1 MLMTRK
7 ICTALLLSTLLLA
20 CSNKDIPPHTGNDG
34 NTYIVMHKGLHLG
47 GKLAPENSLDAINM
61 AVRVGAKYV
70 EIDVNI
76 TKDGEIVLM
85 HDAFI
90 NNVCYN
96 ASDYTPIQ
104 GDSIDANTLTFD
116 ELRNNYVLIA
126 KNPSMRRPVPTLE
139 EALVLCKT
147 KGVHPYIE
155 IKADFF
161 TKKDALKVYEIA
173 TRIMGKGN
181 YSITSFSSSIIEY
194 LRGLDSEVRL
204 YQDMV
209 EDTDYLKKYAVN
221 YYSRYEPSWYS
232 TPPKYEENIS
242 RMHQV
247 GLSAS
252 TWTVPKE
259 AFDTILVKGYDG
271 ILTDDVA
278 PMFKLENA
286 VFIDYSDNEFL
297 SYTTDGLLADNIVYL
312 NEGQTIELKELP
324 VDSLYLGGLYFSVEA
339 KGRFA
344 ISATS
349 DFHIERENNSDDY
362 SEYQFQ
368 YLFHKEKPYFEI
380 RALEDSVRIKSIWLA
395 VSDF

>member
-1 MLMTRK
+1 MHMIRK
-7 ICTALLLSTLLLA
+7 IFSVLLLPMLLFA
-20 CSNKDIPPHTGNDG
+20 CGNKDVPQHTGNDG

-61 AVRVGAKYV
+61 AARVGARYV

-90 NNVCYN
+90 NNACYN
-96 ASDYTPIQ
+96 ASDYSPID
-104 GDSIDANTLTFD
+104 GDDVDANTLTFD

-126 KNPSMRRPVPTLE
+126 ENPSMRRPVPTLE

-147 KGVHPYIE
+147 KGIHPYIE
-155 IKADFF
+155 IKMDFF
-161 TKKDALKVYEIA
+161 TKEDAKKVYEIA
-173 TRIMGKGN
+173 SRIMGKGN
-181 YSITSFSSSIIEY
+181 YSITSFSSPIIEY

-209 EDTDYLKKYAVN
+209 EDADYLKKYAIN
-221 YYSRYEPSWYS
+221 YYPRYEPSWYS
-232 TPPKYEENIS
+232 TPPKYEENVS
-242 RMHQV
+242 KMHEA

-278 PMFKLENA
+278 PMFRLENA
-286 VFIDYSDNEFL
+286 VFIDYSDDKFL
-297 SYTTDGLLADNIVYL
+297 SYTTDGSLADNIVYL
-312 NEGQTIELKELP
+312 NEGQMIELRELP
-324 VDSLYLGGLYFSVEA
+324 LDSLYLGGLYFSIEA
-339 KGRFA
+339 KGKFG
-344 ISATS
+344 INATS
-349 DFHIERENNSDDY
+349 GFHVERENYSDDY
-362 SEYQFQ
+362 REYQFQ
-368 YLFHKEKPYFEI
+368 YLFHKEKPHFEI
-380 RALEDSVRIKSIWLA
+380 TALEDSVRIKSIWLA